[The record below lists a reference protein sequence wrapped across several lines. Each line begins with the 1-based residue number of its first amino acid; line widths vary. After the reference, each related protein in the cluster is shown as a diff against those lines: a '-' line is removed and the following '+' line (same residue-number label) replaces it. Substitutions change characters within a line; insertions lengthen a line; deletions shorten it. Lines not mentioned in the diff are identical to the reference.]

1 MKQRPRRTHA
11 SETSYSNVVSYE
23 APSHSRVM
31 MPCPRL
37 WSVSSALAGD
47 PLVGRRPR
55 SKPRVGDASFQP
67 SRLLASPTKTSWAR
81 NSPWPRSWCFSN
93 CNSRAKHDKNRRCKI
108 NNCKPRATD
117 QIVCLILRCAK
128 KTLEHVEAGDLVAR
142 ARGAGQ
148 RAGEARARRQRVLRK
163 RARAMRLLH
172 WEEARRSLAASI
184 HLGHAGWR
192 LARIKC

>member
-117 QIVCLILRCAK
+117 QIVCLILRCAEK
-128 KTLEHVEAGDLVAR
+128 DARTCGGRGPSRSGAWGGAEGWGSESTPSAR
-142 ARGAGQ
+142 AQ
-148 RAGEARARRQRVLRK
+148 EARPRD
-163 RARAMRLLH
+163 
-172 WEEARRSLAASI
+172 EAPPLGGSAA
-184 HLGHAGWR
+184 
-192 LARIKC
+192 LARSKYSPASRWIESGAH